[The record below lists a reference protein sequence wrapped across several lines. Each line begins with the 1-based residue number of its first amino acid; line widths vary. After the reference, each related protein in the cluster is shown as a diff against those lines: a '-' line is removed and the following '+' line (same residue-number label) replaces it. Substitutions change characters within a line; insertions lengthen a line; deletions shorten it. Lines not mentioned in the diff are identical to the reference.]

1 MGQGWKRVHLLVF
14 LIFLKHAVGYE
25 GWISQNVQP
34 QNRSVHKLF
43 SPSEVQSSV
52 LEAPVTGSIPV
63 EEVASNMFAGKNPNA
78 SRPLFSLSRQYV
90 KGGFSSSYGSVSHTQ
105 SAPSVLDSI
114 SSLLQLQGSSSPNAQ
129 DVFNQSTSGQGS
141 YSQSSPYGSGL
152 QRVSAEL
159 ASTPVRGGSSIGL
172 SILSKLGLSP
182 LDVSDPLTGDQSSSN
197 MSTSAQ
203 SSSGLQLGGTSSL
216 LPAKSSSSTGSSSSS
231 RRFFTSTYQGSSG
244 SQLAGGSSRLVSA
257 SGLFTQSPSTES
269 QDTPGSSYAK
279 LAASPLDFSQSTT
292 DQSSYSQYTP
302 SSESGVGTQLA
313 ASHHPVPGQGSRY
326 GSSVELQDAT
336 SQHAQTF
343 SFGAKLPVSS
353 QYYQATRSGSLSQS
367 RLSQEPSASRTQGLQ
382 AVSQGSGTS
391 QSSSWSPSR
400 FSSLSSA
407 GGSLGS
413 TDGSSVQS
421 QHASSQNA
429 LASLD
434 AKVPLYSQAAK
445 SSLSLSLSSP
455 SQGSKAPSRLST
467 SAVSPGQFAS
477 KQEGSGRY
485 SGLSMQSQ
493 STSSQHSPGSSAYAK
508 LAASPLG
515 VSQLTSGQSSY
526 SQYTSSS
533 QSRAGTQLAGS
544 SHHAPVQS
552 STFTD
557 GSFLQ
562 LQGTSSQYAPVS
574 LGSKGPVY
582 SQTAPSASSALS
594 QTSLWEPSTSRWSQ
608 GFQTS
613 GAVASQSGSPSQG
626 SKSPSKFYTLTSAA
640 SPSQFASK
648 QKGSGRYSG
657 LSMQSQS
664 TSSQRSPGSSGYA
677 NLAASPLGVSQST
690 IGQSSYSQYT
700 SGSWSRAGTQLAGSS
715 HHAPMQTG
723 SMFSGGSSLQMQGT
737 SSQYA
742 PSPLDVKV
750 PVYSKAPSGPSL
762 SRSQPSQWQPSSKW
776 SQGFQTSGAV
786 ASQSDSPSQGS
797 KAPSGQSTYSKYT
810 SSSQSRSG
818 TQLAGSS
825 PYVPVQ
831 SVSTSTDGSS
841 LQLHG
846 TASQYAPALDS
857 KVPVYGQAAPSASSA
872 LSQTSQWEPSTS
884 KWSQGFQTSG
894 AVTSQSSSPSQGSK
908 APSKFS
914 TLTSAASPT
923 QLASKQEGS
932 GRYSGLSSQSQSAS
946 TLFSPGSPAYIKR
959 GSSLLDVS
967 RHSASGQRTYSKYTS
982 SSQSRAGTQLAGSS
996 SYVPVQSVS
1005 TSTDGSSLQ
1014 LLGTSS
1020 QYAPSPLNAEV
1031 LVYSQAAPSGPS
1043 LSQSQPS
1050 RWQTSSRWSQGFQ
1063 TSGTVAS
1070 QSSSKA
1076 PSSFSTLPSAAGP
1089 GHFASKQEGSGKY
1102 SGFSSLSQGTS
1113 SQYSPGPSAYAK
1125 HGSSLD
1131 VSSQST
1137 SDPNSSGLYA
1147 SSSQSMAGT
1156 PLAGSSPVPVQTG
1169 STFTGGSSFQFQG
1182 TSNQYAP
1189 SVSSQYTRASSGGS
1203 SLTGSEASQKW
1214 QPSAST
1220 WSQGFQASG
1229 TAVHQSRS
1237 SPQSSQTSSGSSFL
1251 PALSP
1256 SVDSV
1261 AQGSQSSI
1269 SSPLRISSFFGVGQR
1284 PSKLSAPAASGSQI
1298 HSQISPG
1305 LSASVQH
1312 PSDSMTSSL
1321 GSSVQGALQG
1331 IFSGQSSSTYGQ
1343 TPSGYSKPS
1352 QSSSATGRY
1361 FSSVKG

>member
-14 LIFLKHAVGYE
+14 LIFLKHAVGHE
-25 GWISQNVQP
+25 GWTSQNVQP
-34 QNRSVHKLF
+34 QNWSVHKLF
-43 SPSEVQSSV
+43 SPREVQSSV

-78 SRPLFSLSRQYV
+78 SRPPFSISRQYV
-90 KGGFSSSYGSVSHTQ
+90 KGGFSSSYGSMSPTQ
-105 SAPSVLDSI
+105 SAPTVLDSI

-129 DVFNQSTSGQGS
+129 NVFNQSTRGQDS
-141 YSQSSPYGSGL
+141 YSQSSQYGSGL

-159 ASTPVRGGSSIGL
+159 SSTPVRGGSSSGL
-172 SILSKLGLSP
+172 SILSKLGLPS
-182 LDVSDPLTGDQSSSN
+182 LDVSDPPTGDQSSSN
-197 MSTSAQ
+197 MSTSALG
-203 SSSGLQLGGTSSL
+203 SSGLQLGGTSSL
-216 LPAKSSSSTGSSSSS
+216 FSAKNSSSTGSSSSS

-244 SQLAGGSSRLVSA
+244 SQLAGGSSQLVSA

-302 SSESGVGTQLA
+302 SSESSFGTQLA
-313 ASHHPVPGQGSRY
+313 ASRPVPGQGSRY
-326 GSSVELQDAT
+326 GSSVEPQDTT
-336 SQHAQTF
+336 SQHAPTF
-343 SFGAKLPVSS
+343 SLGAKLPVSS
-353 QYYQATRSGSLSQS
+353 QYYQATWSDSPS
-367 RLSQEPSASRTQGLQ
+367 REPSASRTQAFQ

-407 GGSLGS
+407 GGSISS
-413 TDGSSVQS
+413 TDGSSVRS

-434 AKVPLYSQAAK
+434 SKVPLYSQAAPSS
-445 SSLSLSLSSP
+445 SSLSLSSPSQWQPSSRWLQRLQASGTVASEHSSP

-467 SAVSPGQFAS
+467 SAISPGQFAS
-477 KQEGSGRY
+477 KQKGSSRF

-493 STSSQHSPGSSAYAK
+493 STSSQYSPGSSAYAK
-508 LAASPLG
+508 LAASPQG

-533 QSRAGTQLAGS
+533 QSRAGTHLAGS

-574 LGSKGPVY
+574 LGSKVPVY
-582 SQTAPSASSALS
+582 GQAAPSAYSALS
-594 QTSLWEPSTSRWSQ
+594 QTTRWEPPTSRWSQ

-613 GAVASQSGSPSQG
+613 GAVASQ
-626 SKSPSKFYTLTSAA
+626 
-640 SPSQFASK
+640 
-648 QKGSGRYSG
+648 
-657 LSMQSQS
+657 
-664 TSSQRSPGSSGYA
+664 
-677 NLAASPLGVSQST
+677 
-690 IGQSSYSQYT
+690 ID
-700 SGSWSRAGTQLAGSS
+700 S
-715 HHAPMQTG
+715 HP
-723 SMFSGGSSLQMQGT
+723 
-737 SSQYA
+737 
-742 PSPLDVKV
+742 
-750 PVYSKAPSGPSL
+750 
-762 SRSQPSQWQPSSKW
+762 
-776 SQGFQTSGAV
+776 
-786 ASQSDSPSQGS
+786 QGS
-797 KAPSGQSTYSKYT
+797 KAPIGQSTYSKYT

-846 TASQYAPALDS
+846 TSSQYAPGLDS
-857 KVPVYGQAAPSASSA
+857 IVPVYGQAAPSASSA
-872 LSQTSQWEPSTS
+872 LSQTSWWEPSTS

-894 AVTSQSSSPSQGSK
+894 VVTSQSSSPSQGSK

-914 TLTSAASPT
+914 TLTSGASPT
-923 QLASKQEGS
+923 QFASKQEGS
-932 GRYSGLSSQSQSAS
+932 GRYSGLSSLSQGTS
-946 TLFSPGSPAYIKR
+946 TLYSPGSPAYIKR

-967 RHSASGQRTYSKYTS
+967 RHSASGQSTYSKYTS

-1014 LLGTSS
+1014 LLGTSR
-1020 QYAPSPLNAEV
+1020 QYAPSPLNAKV
-1031 LVYSQAAPSGPS
+1031 PVYSQAAPSGPS
-1043 LSQSQPS
+1043 LSPSQPS
-1050 RWQTSSRWSQGFQ
+1050 QWQTSSRWSQAFQ
-1063 TSGTVAS
+1063 TSGTGAS
-1070 QSSSKA
+1070 RSSSRSKA
-1076 PSSFSTLPSAAGP
+1076 PSRFSTLTSAAGP
-1089 GHFASKQEGSGKY
+1089 GHFASKQDGSGKY

-1131 VSSQST
+1131 ASSQST

-1147 SSSQSMAGT
+1147 SSSQSMAGS
-1156 PLAGSSPVPVQTG
+1156 PLAGSSPILVRTG
-1169 STFTGGSSFQFQG
+1169 STSTGGSSFQFQG
-1182 TSNQYAP
+1182 TSNQYVP
-1189 SVSSQYTRASSGGS
+1189 SV
-1203 SLTGSEASQKW
+1203 
-1214 QPSAST
+1214 P
-1220 WSQGFQASG
+1220 
-1229 TAVHQSRS
+1229 
-1237 SPQSSQTSSGSSFL
+1237 
-1251 PALSP
+1251 
-1256 SVDSV
+1256 SV

-1284 PSKLSAPAASGSQI
+1284 LSSASGSQI

-1343 TPSGYSKPS
+1343 KPSGYSKSS

>member
-1 MGQGWKRVHLLVF
+1 MGQGWKWVHLLVF

-25 GWISQNVQP
+25 GWLSQNVQP
-34 QNRSVHKLF
+34 QNWSVHKLF
-43 SPSEVQSSV
+43 SPREVQSSV

-63 EEVASNMFAGKNPNA
+63 EEVASNMFAGKSPNA
-78 SRPLFSLSRQYV
+78 SRPLFSLSRPYV
-90 KGGFSSSYGSVSHTQ
+90 KGGFSSSYGSMSHTQ

-129 DVFNQSTSGQGS
+129 NVFNQSTSGQGS
-141 YSQSSPYGSGL
+141 YSQSSQYGSGL

-159 ASTPVRGGSSIGL
+159 SSTPVRGGSSSGF

-182 LDVSDPLTGDQSSSN
+182 LDVSDPPTGDQSSSN

-216 LPAKSSSSTGSSSSS
+216 LSAQSSSSTGSSSSS
-231 RRFFTSTYQGSSG
+231 RHFFTSTYQGSSG

-269 QDTPGSSYAK
+269 PDTPGSSYAK

-302 SSESGVGTQLA
+302 SSESRVGTQLA

-326 GSSVELQDAT
+326 GSSVELQDTT

-343 SFGAKLPVSS
+343 SLGAKLPLSS
-353 QYYQATRSGSLSQS
+353 QYYQATQSGSLSQS
-367 RLSQEPSASRTQGLQ
+367 RLSPEPSASRTQGFQ

-407 GGSLGS
+407 GGSISS

-434 AKVPLYSQAAK
+434 AKVPLYSQAAPSS
-445 SSLSLSLSSP
+445 SSLSLSPPAQWQSSSRWLQSFQASGTVASQSSSP
-455 SQGSKAPSRLST
+455 SQGSKAPSKFYTLT

-477 KQEGSGRY
+477 KKEGSGSY

-493 STSSQHSPGSSAYAK
+493 STPSRYSPGSSAYAK
-508 LAASPLG
+508 RGASPLG
-515 VSQLTSGQSSY
+515 VSQFTSGPSSY

-544 SHHAPVQS
+544 SHHAP
-552 STFTD
+552 
-557 GSFLQ
+557 
-562 LQGTSSQYAPVS
+562 
-574 LGSKGPVY
+574 
-582 SQTAPSASSALS
+582 
-594 QTSLWEPSTSRWSQ
+594 
-608 GFQTS
+608 
-613 GAVASQSGSPSQG
+613 
-626 SKSPSKFYTLTSAA
+626 
-640 SPSQFASK
+640 
-648 QKGSGRYSG
+648 
-657 LSMQSQS
+657 
-664 TSSQRSPGSSGYA
+664 
-677 NLAASPLGVSQST
+677 
-690 IGQSSYSQYT
+690 
-700 SGSWSRAGTQLAGSS
+700 
-715 HHAPMQTG
+715 MQTG
-723 SMFSGGSSLQMQGT
+723 NAFSGGSSLQMQGT

-776 SQGFQTSGAV
+776 SQGFQTSG
-786 ASQSDSPSQGS
+786 
-797 KAPSGQSTYSKYT
+797 T
-810 SSSQSRSG
+810 
-818 TQLAGSS
+818 
-825 PYVPVQ
+825 
-831 SVSTSTDGSS
+831 
-841 LQLHG
+841 
-846 TASQYAPALDS
+846 
-857 KVPVYGQAAPSASSA
+857 
-872 LSQTSQWEPSTS
+872 
-884 KWSQGFQTSG
+884 
-894 AVTSQSSSPSQGSK
+894 VTSQSSSPSQGSK

-923 QLASKQEGS
+923 QFASEQEGS
-932 GRYSGLSSQSQSAS
+932 GVDSGLSSWSQSAS
-946 TLFSPGSPAYIKR
+946 TPYSHGSPAYIKR

-967 RHSASGQRTYSKYTS
+967 RHSASGPSTYSKYTS
-982 SSQSRAGTQLAGSS
+982 SSQSRAGTQLSGSS
-996 SYVPVQSVS
+996 PYVPVQSVS

-1020 QYAPSPLNAEV
+1020 QYAPSPLNAKV
-1031 LVYSQAAPSGPS
+1031 LVYSQAAPSRPS
-1043 LSQSQPS
+1043 LSRSQPS
-1050 RWQTSSRWSQGFQ
+1050 QWQTSSRWSQGFQ

-1070 QSSSKA
+1070 QNSSKA
-1076 PSSFSTLPSAAGP
+1076 PSSFSTLTSAAGP
-1089 GHFASKQEGSGKY
+1089 GHFASKQGSGIY

-1113 SQYSPGPSAYAK
+1113 SPYSPRPSAYAK
-1125 HGSSLD
+1125 HDSSLD

-1137 SDPNSSGLYA
+1137 SDPDSSGLYA

-1156 PLAGSSPVPVQTG
+1156 RLAGFSPIPVQTG

-1189 SVSSQYTRASSGGS
+1189 SVPSQYTLASGGS
-1203 SLTGSEASQKW
+1203 SLTGSEASKKW

-1220 WSQGFQASG
+1220 LSQGFQASG
-1229 TAVHQSRS
+1229 TSVHQSRS

-1261 AQGSQSSI
+1261 ARGSQSSI
-1269 SSPLRISSFFGVGQR
+1269 SSPLRISSFFGVGQQ

-1343 TPSGYSKPS
+1343 KPSGYSKPS